1 MLLKGKVAVV
11 SGVGPGLGRAT
22 AVALAREGAAVG
34 LAARTEST
42 LEEVAG
48 EIVANGGR
56 ALPVPT
62 NVVDAEQCRRAV
74 EATAAEFG
82 GLDVLVN
89 SAFRPSTF
97 QPFETA
103 DLAKWRKV
111 YEVNVFGSLGLT
123 QAAVPH
129 LKARGGG
136 SVVFVNSMESR
147 KVRPGSADYASSKGA
162 LRTAA
167 QTLAKELAVHR
178 IRVNSVVPG
187 WMWGPNVQMY
197 VEFQS
202 SERGIAKDDVIAE
215 ITEEIPLGTI
225 PPSEDV
231 AEAIVFFAS
240 DMSRSITGQSLGV
253 NGGEWFD

>member
-1 MLLKGKVAVV
+1 VLLEGKVAVV

-22 AVALAREGAAVG
+22 ALALAREGAAVG
-34 LAARTEST
+34 LAARTEAT
-42 LEEVAG
+42 LDEVAG
-48 EIVANGGR
+48 EIVAQGGR

-62 NVVDAEQCRRAV
+62 NLTDAEQCRRAV
-74 EATAAEFG
+74 DATAAEFG

-97 QPFETA
+97 QPFENA
-103 DLAKWRKV
+103 DLGRWRKV
-111 YEVNVFGSLGLT
+111 YDVNVFGSLALT

-136 SVVFVNSMESR
+136 SIVFVNSMESR
-147 KVRPGSADYASSKGA
+147 KIRAGSGDYASSKGA
-162 LRTAA
+162 LLTA
-167 QTLAKELAVHR
+167 TRVLATELGEHR

-187 WMWGPNVQMY
+187 WMWGPNVQVY
-197 VEFQS
+197 VEWQS
-202 SERGIAKDDVIAE
+202 TERGVTADEIVAE
-215 ITEEIPLGTI
+215 ITEQIPLGTI

-240 DMSRSITGQSLGV
+240 DMSRSVTGQSLGV